1 MTSIPLDV
9 FEAAV
14 RVAGEALFW
23 KSSLRHIFRASG
35 VSENAATRYE
45 QLSKY
50 QAMRTA
56 WDDLDRVGSRGR
68 VVQKNIIQA
77 LANLE
82 KPDPKVD
89 QQVGMRA
96 IEELRRL
103 AKRSQLLVDP
113 EELKRQ
119 QRVDAVSAAADSR
132 ASRTERLAELKRQFQ
147 DLHRESNTQTR
158 GYAFEKLLA
167 DLFRTYEFDFT
178 GSYKTEIDQVDGA
191 LVLDGFTYL
200 IEARWRLQ
208 PAVEVDLAGLSNK
221 ASRRIHATR
230 AIFISMAGF
239 RSEVVAQYRLAHDS
253 RLILIDGEDLAL
265 IFEGRVELPDALRA
279 KTHAASVDGEPHLRL
294 ATI

>member
-1 MTSIPLDV
+1 MISIPLDV

-14 RVAGEALFW
+14 RVAGDALYW
-23 KSSLRHIFRASG
+23 KSSLRHIFRTSG

-56 WDDLDRVGSRGR
+56 WDELERVGSRGR
-68 VVQKNIIQA
+68 IVQKNIVQA

-82 KPDPKVD
+82 KPDPKAD

-103 AKRSQLLVDP
+103 AKRTQLLVDP

-119 QRVDAVSAAADSR
+119 QRKDSRDAAAETR
-132 ASRTERLAELKRQFQ
+132 AFRTQRLANLRSQFQ
-147 DLHRESNTQTR
+147 TLHGETNTQSR

-167 DLFRTYEFDFT
+167 ELFRTYEFDFT
-178 GSYKTEIDQVDGA
+178 GSYKTDIDQVDGA

-200 IEARWRLQ
+200 MEARWRQ
-208 PAVEVDLAGLSNK
+208 HPAVEVDLAGLSNK

-239 RSEVVAQYRLAHDS
+239 RPEVVAQYRLAHES
-253 RLILIDGEDLAL
+253 RLILLDGEDLAL